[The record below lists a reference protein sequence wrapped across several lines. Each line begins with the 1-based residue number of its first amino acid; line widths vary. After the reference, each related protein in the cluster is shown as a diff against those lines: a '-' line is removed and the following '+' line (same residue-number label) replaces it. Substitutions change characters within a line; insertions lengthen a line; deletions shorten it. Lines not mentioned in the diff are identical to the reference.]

1 MCPVIF
7 KGHLWIDVRESKVG
21 FHYFYILRPR
31 RKWIFSCSPRTPL
44 HLLSLV
50 WFPGG
55 TSNSINWDK
64 LHVSR
69 ESKPECPVV
78 QLVSWS
84 VFRLSYPA
92 HDLSVVCC
100 IPPAN
105 ERPSLGVSSRE
116 PRDATRGCLYR
127 TGPPFC
133 YLLCSRRQVNCQI
146 NPTGQPDYFCFAST
160 THQFPYF

>member
-1 MCPVIF
+1 V
-7 KGHLWIDVRESKVG
+7 
-21 FHYFYILRPR
+21 
-31 RKWIFSCSPRTPL
+31 FSCSPRTSL

-50 WFPGG
+50 WILGG
-55 TSNSINWDK
+55 TSNLFGHTVNWDK
-64 LHVSR
+64 LHVTR
-69 ESKPECPVV
+69 ESKPECPMV

-92 HDLSVVCC
+92 HDFSVVCC

-105 ERPSLGVSSRE
+105 EPHSLGVSSRE
-116 PRDATRGCLYR
+116 PRDTTRGCLYC